1 MDILGQAF
9 NNKALVPIKG
19 RQFIINPLTE
29 QIPATSAEL
38 LREAASRVLEM
49 GAFDRASKIVGE
61 EDKGGILVA
70 ATSLLSGLPFG
81 LARWYPSGLQGQIE
95 MPFDCEYTGGNL
107 YLNGVEQGDR
117 VVIID
122 DVISTGGT
130 MVALIKTI
138 QKANAQI
145 LDIVCVAEKVE
156 YGGVARVRE
165 ETGYTVK
172 SILKI
177 SVAGER
183 SRVL

>member
-1 MDILGQAF
+1 MDILRQAF
-9 NNKALVPIKG
+9 DDKVLVPIKG

-38 LREAASRVLEM
+38 LREAARQVLEI
-49 GAFDRASKIVGE
+49 GHFEGASKVVGE

-70 ATSLLSGLPFG
+70 ATALLSGLPFG
-81 LARWYPSGLQGQIE
+81 LARWYPSGLEGQIE
-95 MPFDCEYTGGNL
+95 MCFDGEYTDGKL
-107 YLNGVEQGDR
+107 YLNGVDQGDR
-117 VVIID
+117 IVIVD

-130 MVALIKTI
+130 MIAMIKTI
-138 QKANAQI
+138 QKAKAHI

-156 YGGVARVRE
+156 YGGVARVKE

-172 SILKI
+172 SILKV

-183 SRVL
+183 SKVL